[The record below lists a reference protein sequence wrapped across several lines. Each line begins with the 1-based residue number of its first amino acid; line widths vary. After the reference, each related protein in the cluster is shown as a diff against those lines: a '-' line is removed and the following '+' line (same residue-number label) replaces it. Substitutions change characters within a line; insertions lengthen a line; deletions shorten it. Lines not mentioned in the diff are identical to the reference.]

1 MTYKY
6 HAGEDLTVGKTAA
19 ILSKSGMLKAHFVV
33 GMYKAQ
39 WYKVH
44 GTNQM
49 I

>member
-6 HAGEDLTVGKTAA
+6 HTGEDLTVGIMAA
-19 ILSKSGMLKAHFVV
+19 ILSKSGLLRAHLDV
-33 GMYKAQ
+33 GMSKAQ